1 MKLSPFFCRCRTLI
15 SALFVLSFSLQSY
28 ADTLRFVAEE
38 LPPYHFHNKE
48 GKIDGALVD
57 VVKAIVIKANLQ
69 AEIELMPM
77 ARAVHELGHEK
88 NTLMFS
94 LLKTKDRED
103 KYRFLGAT
111 FHASAYLFGLKS
123 NPIILTKLNDAER
136 FRVSTIRGYH
146 SADYLLENEFSE
158 DTNLILSSEYQR
170 MWQMLYFNRVD
181 LVMTNAL
188 SITREIQD
196 SGLDPAL
203 IEPKLTLDDF
213 PSELH
218 LTANRKLDSDIAMK
232 LTNALKTIKNNG
244 QYEAILAKWQLH

>member
-1 MKLSPFFCRCRTLI
+1 MILFFSVQTH
-15 SALFVLSFSLQSY
+15 

-38 LPPYHFHNKE
+38 LPPYHFHNQD

-57 VVKAIVIKANLQ
+57 VVKALVKKANLQ

-103 KYRFLGAT
+103 KYQFLGAT

-123 NPIILTKLNDAER
+123 TPITLTKLKDAER
-136 FRVSTIRGYH
+136 YRVSTIRGYH

-158 DTNLILSSEYQR
+158 DSNLILSTEYQR
-170 MWQMLYFNRVD
+170 MWQMLYLNRVD

-188 SITREIQD
+188 SIIREIRD

-218 LTANRKLDSDIAMK
+218 LAANRKIDSDVAIK
-232 LTNALKTIKNNG
+232 LANALKTLKANG
-244 QYEAILAKWQLH
+244 DYDAILAKWQLH